1 VTRAH
6 PLSEHLLKLE
16 GNRLTTGCSGRSAAR
31 PAAEPAALGHFTPHP
46 FMKTPRTT
54 LTCIATLIVAL
65 SVTGCDR
72 ATEADRPAS
81 PGKPG
86 TVQSRG
92 NTPGAAASPSIS
104 PMTGGIIETP
114 VFYRAAGEYALPEE
128 MALAIASEQGQ
139 LAYTLKTGPTEGRTI
154 GGGMNSAKVGEAFL
168 MYWDSGTQ
176 TLWWATTQAIG
187 YKHLGVPNSTH
198 SATFLDPARVDRQ
211 IPKVFLAEV
220 DRTLRNNP

>member
-1 VTRAH
+1 
-6 PLSEHLLKLE
+6 
-16 GNRLTTGCSGRSAAR
+16 
-31 PAAEPAALGHFTPHP
+31 
-46 FMKTPRTT
+46 MKTPRTT

-92 NTPGAAASPSIS
+92 DALGAAASPSIS

-114 VFYRAAGEYALPEE
+114 VFYRAAGEYALPEK
-128 MALAIASEQGQ
+128 MTLAIASEQGE
-139 LAYTLKTGPTEGRTI
+139 LAYTLKTGLTEGRTSI
-154 GGGMNSAKVGEAFL
+154 GGGMNRAKVGEAFL

-187 YKHLGVPNSTH
+187 YQHLSAPNSTE
-198 SATFLDPARVDRQ
+198 SATFVDPARVDRP

-220 DRTLRNNP
+220 DRTLRNNL